1 MPRAYWLSI
10 AVSSGVVSSLPPK
23 RGVQD
28 LIVQLPRHVD
38 RLEYYRL
45 LGAGG
50 VGDALDPDG
59 RQLVADRSW

>member
-1 MPRAYWLSI
+1 
-10 AVSSGVVSSLPPK
+10 VSSGVVSSLPPK